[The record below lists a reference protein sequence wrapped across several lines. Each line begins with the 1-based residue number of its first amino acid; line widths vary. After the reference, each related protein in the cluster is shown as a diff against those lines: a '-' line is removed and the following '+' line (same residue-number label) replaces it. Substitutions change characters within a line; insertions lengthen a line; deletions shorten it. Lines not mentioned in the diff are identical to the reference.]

1 MFRKNLNRAVLRIRI
16 ETVTPLLIR
25 AGTSG
30 LHPAAADL
38 TCVRTRHV
46 RFGST
51 VYIPGSSLKGVVR
64 SAAEAAVRGQD
75 FGSAAGSKVLGACED
90 PLDHRDRSCGGRWY
104 KREALS
110 AEIHIGHCLACRT
123 FGSLA
128 IKGRASPRDLFPWSA
143 SGEKD
148 HAPGGSNQQQAN
160 DLELRHGIGIDR
172 LTGSVKA
179 GALFEQ
185 ELVPAGVCFWGDI
198 ALENY
203 QVWQLGLLAE
213 ALSQINDGI
222 AQLGSSK
229 SRGLGVARV
238 HVEHIVHEQRA
249 GEAGPEGTARLEETE
264 RPCGVGDLSDK
275 KQRHDYGLLP
285 EKPLPAARGQR
296 RGLAVRFEADE
307 VAAKDW
313 LEAGLAALGGLR

>member
-1 MFRKNLNRAVLRIRI
+1 MFRKSLNRAVIRIRI

-64 SAAEAAVRGQD
+64 SAAEAAVRGHH
-75 FGSAAGSKVLGACED
+75 FGRAGGKVVGACED
-90 PLDHRDRSCGGRWY
+90 PLDTGNKSCGRRTDEGDVS
-104 KREALS
+104 S
-110 AEIHIGHCLACRT
+110 AEIHKGHCLACRT

-128 IKGRASPRDLFPWSA
+128 MKGRASPRDLFPWSEF
-143 SGEKD
+143 GESD
-148 HAPGGSNQQQAN
+148 YAPGGKNQQQAN
-160 DLELRHGIGIDR
+160 DLELRHGVAIDR
-172 LTGSVKA
+172 LTGSVKH
-179 GALFEQ
+179 GPFDQ
-185 ELVPAGVCFWGDI
+185 ELVPAGVCFWGDV

-213 ALSQINDGI
+213 AFAQINDGI

-229 SRGLGVARV
+229 SRGLGVARL

-249 GEAGPEGTARLEETE
+249 GGAGPDGAARPDGME
-264 RPCGVGDLSDK
+264 RPCGVGALSDK
-275 KQRHDYGLLP
+275 KQEHDYGLLP
-285 EKPLPAARGQR
+285 EQPLPDARGR
-296 RGLAVRFEADE
+296 LRGLAIRFEADE
-307 VAAKDW
+307 RVAKEW